1 MISRILLLLLKSTAK
16 PFVGDRSKPGEITR
30 MALALYTGLRSFTL
44 CLLYIFG
51 HYRVSRGW
59 GKWRTINA
67 VEKEETNKS
76 WEIGLIKN
84 AAHIVVW

>member
-1 MISRILLLLLKSTAK
+1 MKK
-16 PFVGDRSKPGEITR
+16 PEWPLHYIPVYGV
-30 MALALYTGLRSFTL
+30 LRYVY
-44 CLLYIFG
+44 CIYIFG